1 MSQDFSATFIQK
13 REIQFTLDGKP
24 VSIETS
30 GSEAPT
36 IFEAAQKCGVTIPTL
51 CHQQNEKP
59 VGVCRVCV
67 VDVGARVYPAS
78 CVRPL
83 EAGMQIKTAT
93 EDVKAARKTLL
104 ELLMTDH
111 PSPCARQKLSADC
124 ELERLAKEAGIKQTP
139 FAPRATPRGHDD
151 SSLSIAVDHEACILC
166 DRCIRG
172 CNEIRHNFVLA
183 RRGKGYQAGISF
195 DENVPMAT

>member
-13 REIQFTLDGKP
+13 REIQFTIDGKP
-24 VSIETS
+24 VSLELT

-36 IFEAAQKCGVTIPTL
+36 IFEAAQKCGVSIPTL

-67 VDVGARVYPAS
+67 VDVAGQRVFPAS

-83 EAGMQIKTAT
+83 EEGMKIQTAS
-93 EDVKAARKTLL
+93 DGVKAARKTLL

-111 PSPCARQKLSADC
+111 PSPCARQKLSSDC
-124 ELERLAKEAGIKQTP
+124 ELERLAK
-139 FAPRATPRGHDD
+139 
-151 SSLSIAVDHEACILC
+151 
-166 DRCIRG
+166 
-172 CNEIRHNFVLA
+172 
-183 RRGKGYQAGISF
+183 
-195 DENVPMAT
+195 